1 MYSNTQTILI
11 VDDMPSNIEILDEI
25 LSSQYDILFATSGQ
39 EALDIAL
46 QERPDLILLDII
58 MPEMDGYTVHARL
71 KDSDE
76 TRDIPVIFV
85 TGMDQDED
93 ESKGLNAGVIDYITK
108 PLRPHIVKARVRNH
122 LELKRY
128 RDHLKTLS
136 AIDGLT
142 GIANRRQF
150 DETLEKEWRRGRR
163 NQAPLSLLMLD
174 IDLFKAFNDHYGHL
188 AGDEC
193 LQKVANGLTE
203 IIKRPADLLA
213 RFGGEEFVIVL
224 PETDSPGASK
234 VAGLALEKV
243 QRLNIPHAYSNVT
256 PRITVSIGVATLIP
270 DELHIPLDLIRSA
283 DDLLYEAKRNGR
295 NQIKTTIDMAV
306 K

>member
-71 KDSDE
+71 KDSDD

-142 GIANRRQF
+142 GIANRRRF
-150 DETLEKEWRRGRR
+150 DETLEREWRRGRR

-193 LQKVANGLTE
+193 LRKVANGLTE

-234 VAGLALEKV
+234 LASLALEKV
-243 QRLNIPHAYSNVT
+243 QQLNIPHAYSNVT

-270 DELHIPLDLIRSA
+270 YELHIPLDLIRSA

-295 NQIKTTIDMAV
+295 NQIKTTIDLAV